1 MSERRT
7 RFCSNCGAEIDV
19 RAKICPKCGVEQVPL
34 VEEVSS
40 LWYLVPFFLTWIGGL
55 IAWYVNKDRN
65 PRKARNFLIFGL
77 IWASIVTVLGVIIYV
92 YIIKI
97 IIEEWYEEWE
107 LYLRL
112 MFLQKAEIKFE

>member
-7 RFCSNCGAEIDV
+7 RFCSNCGAEIDI

-97 IIEEWYEEWE
+97 IIEEWSEEWE